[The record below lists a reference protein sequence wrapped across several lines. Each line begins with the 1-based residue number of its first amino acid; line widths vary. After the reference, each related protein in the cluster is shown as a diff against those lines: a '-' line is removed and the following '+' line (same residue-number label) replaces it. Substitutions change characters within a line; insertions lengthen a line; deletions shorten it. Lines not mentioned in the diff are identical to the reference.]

1 MERQLQKKDY
11 RDLAIL
17 QALYAYKQASKRGG
31 NQATYN
37 KLYETTCQ
45 WFAKMPRQTFQ
56 NRLAKLIK
64 EGYVKSYEQKES
76 KLMFKP
82 VIYEITPKGEL
93 VAHPSWATFYTNQLF
108 GILDKASNTPLI
120 EIFETFRVKL
130 MLASAVVFLLL
141 IAGEGDFVESAVA
154 DRFYAYTYALEKR
167 LKEHPSEALELLPFA
182 IGLSYVNNKLALM
195 DPPLPQ
201 SLLDDLKEKIIKLGG
216 DPEAIINEGL
226 KKGEELWEKFGFKR
240 ANQAENKS

>member
-1 MERQLQKKDY
+1 MERHEQKKDY
-11 RDLAIL
+11 RDVAIL

-37 KLYETTCQ
+37 KLYETTCE

-82 VIYEITPKGEL
+82 VIYEITPKGER
-93 VAHPSWATFYTNQLF
+93 VAHPSWATFYINRIF
-108 GILDKASNTPLI
+108 GILDDASNTPLTD
-120 EIFETFRVKL
+120 IFETFRVNL
-130 MLASAVVFLLL
+130 MLAPAAVFLLL
-141 IAGEGDFVESAVA
+141 IMGEGDFVDPAIA
-154 DRFYAYTYALEKR
+154 DRFSVFTYALEKR
-167 LKEHPSEALELLPFA
+167 LKERPSEALELLPFA
-182 IGLSYVNNKLALM
+182 IGLFYVNNKLALI

-216 DPEAIINEGL
+216 DPDAIINEGI

>member
-1 MERQLQKKDY
+1 MEHHEQKKDY

-17 QALYAYKQASKRGG
+17 QALYAYKRARS
-31 NQATYN
+31 QATYN

-64 EGYVKSYEQKES
+64 GGYVKSYEQKQS

-93 VAHPSWATFYTNQLF
+93 VTQPSWAIFYINQIF

-120 EIFETFRVKL
+120 DIFETFRVKL
-130 MLASAVVFLLL
+130 MLASAAVFLLL
-141 IAGEGDFVESAVA
+141 IMGEGDFVNSAVA
-154 DRFYAYTYALEKR
+154 DRFSVYTYALEKR
-167 LKEHPSEALELLPFA
+167 LKEHPSEALELLPFV
-182 IGLSYVNNKLALM
+182 IGLSYVDNKLALM

-216 DPEAIINEGL
+216 DPDAIINEGI

-240 ANQAENKS
+240 ANPANENKS

>member
-1 MERQLQKKDY
+1 MERHEQKKDY

-17 QALYAYKQASKRGG
+17 QALYAYKHASKRGG

-37 KLYETTCQ
+37 KLYETTCE

-82 VIYEITPKGEL
+82 VIYEITPKGER
-93 VAHPSWATFYTNQLF
+93 VAHPSWATLYINQIF
-108 GILDKASNTPLI
+108 GILDKASNTPLTD
-120 EIFETFRVKL
+120 IFETFRVNL
-130 MLASAVVFLLL
+130 MLAPAVVFLFL
-141 IAGEGDFVESAVA
+141 IMGEEDFADAAIA
-154 DRFYAYTYALEKR
+154 DRFSVFTYALEKR
-167 LKEHPSEALELLPFA
+167 LKERPSEALELLPFA
-182 IGLSYVNNKLALM
+182 IGLFYIYNKLAQV
-195 DPPLPQ
+195 DPLPPQ
-201 SLLDDLKEKIIKLGG
+201 FFLDDLKEKIIKLGG
-216 DPEAIINEGL
+216 DPDAIINEGI